1 VFSGDTTPCESL
13 TELAKGAD
21 VLVHE
26 VIQKQ
31 ALTKLMARVPNADR
45 LVGHIVD
52 SHTTTED
59 VGKIAKRAGVKKLVL
74 THLVPVDDPSITDEM
89 WAGPARSQFDGE
101 VIVARD
107 LLEI

>member
-1 VFSGDTTPCESL
+1 
-13 TELAKGAD
+13 
-21 VLVHE
+21 
-26 VIQKQ
+26 
-31 ALTKLMARVPNADR
+31 MARVPNADR

-59 VGKIAKRAGVKKLVL
+59 VGKIAKRASVKKLVL